1 MSSLPTWV
9 RSPWTLAG
17 LAGLGALALTLRSA
31 RYTFGGDPVRAGV
44 DRDPAKLQPAF
55 ARKVEKVFQGMRAR
69 GFEPMLWEGYRTPAR
84 AAELSVR
91 GTGISD
97 SLHANGIAVDVVD
110 GALWAA
116 GRDPWAA
123 SAAFWAA
130 LGQEYERQGITW
142 GGRFSRG
149 DRPHGQAIP
158 VSMQAAFRSAS
169 PSEQTRMVA

>member
-1 MSSLPTWV
+1 MK
-9 RSPWTLAG
+9 RRAQRLAVIV
-17 LAGLGALALTLRSA
+17 LLGR
-31 RYTFGGDPVRAGV
+31 RGYTFGGPPVRAGV
-44 DRDPAKLQPAF
+44 DRDPAKLQPRF
-55 ARKVEKVFQGMRAR
+55 ARRVEAVFAGMRAR

-97 SLHANGIAVDVVD
+97 SLHAYGIAVDIVD
-110 GALWAA
+110 GALWDA

-123 SAAFWAA
+123 SAAFWSA
-130 LGQEYERQGITW
+130 LGEEYERAGITW

-158 VSMQAAFRSAS
+158 VSMQVAFRAAS
-169 PSEQTRMVA
+169 PSEQTAMVA